1 MDDAQY
7 YRQLR
12 RNIVLV
18 VIAVSITPMLLI
30 GAITGYEFH
39 ISYYAKVL
47 AHLQELVEK
56 HNQNLDG
63 FLNERQV
70 NIRFLGRA
78 FGYEQLADESRLEAL
93 LQMLQEEHHGVFVD
107 LGLVD
112 EKGIQV
118 AYAGPFK
125 LAQADYADAE
135 WFREAMKSPSYIS
148 GVFLGL
154 RGLPHF
160 IVTVKVREDDKTWIL
175 RSTIDFVAFN
185 TLVENFQLGETG
197 LAYIVNSKGEFQT
210 RPRQDPVLIRET
222 YEAFLEDRPLEEE
235 TFTIAEG
242 HSERIQK
249 VWKQDTGADRVAII
263 EKRSL
268 AGRRYLCVMTSL
280 KGGEWILVYQQEA
293 RDAFSELYYNRNIAI
308 LIMVLG
314 SVAVVFAAI
323 VLSRRMVFF
332 IAQADR
338 EKEMMNEQV
347 IEAGKLASV
356 GELAAGIA
364 HEINNPV
371 AIMVEEAGWVEDL
384 LEEEDLKGAENLEE
398 LQRALKQIRT
408 QGARCKEI
416 THKLLSFAR
425 RTDPRVQTVSINE
438 LVQEVVGLSEQKAR
452 FGNVK
457 ISLSLSER
465 LLPVKAAPSEIQ
477 QVLMNLIN
485 NAIDAIDKK
494 GGEVEVT
501 TRGDGDLVVIDV
513 ADDGQG
519 IPKSNLQ
526 RIFDPFFTTKPVGKG
541 TGLGLSIC
549 YGIVKKMGGEITVNS
564 AVDVGTTFHV
574 YIPVADGEEAEDRA

>member
-160 IVTVKVREDDKTWIL
+160 IVTVKIQEDDKTWIL

-263 EKRSL
+263 EKRSP